1 MIRLIIN
8 EIVKC
13 GRVKI
18 LTSYFVFTFV
28 TFFIYILNENII
40 EYSYLNSYIMFIGI
54 YASMLFG
61 GIISNEVEKGTIRF
75 YLSKPVK
82 RWKIYLAKLLTI
94 ILYILSVMLLLIII
108 YNLLTREF
116 DTKSILMFLKNCI
129 PLLIHSVLILLF
141 STCFRSTSLCVG
153 LYIFLIMFGV
163 SIFQLLLS
171 YDIDFILY
179 TFIPYLDFSIFN
191 DLSYL
196 DINEVFNVFIS
207 IRNGIIIDV
216 VYFLILYFIG
226 NFIFI
231 KKDISN

>member
-1 MIRLIIN
+1 
-8 EIVKC
+8 
-13 GRVKI
+13 
-18 LTSYFVFTFV
+18 
-28 TFFIYILNENII
+28 
-40 EYSYLNSYIMFIGI
+40 
-54 YASMLFG
+54 
-61 GIISNEVEKGTIRF
+61 
-75 YLSKPVK
+75 
-82 RWKIYLAKLLTI
+82 
-94 ILYILSVMLLLIII
+94 
-108 YNLLTREF
+108 
-116 DTKSILMFLKNCI
+116 
-129 PLLIHSVLILLF
+129 
-141 STCFRSTSLCVG
+141 
-153 LYIFLIMFGV
+153 MFGV

>member
-40 EYSYLNSYIMFIGI
+40 EYSYLNSYVMFIGI

-94 ILYILSVMLLLIII
+94 IFTPPVTRSNKQKLPKINTFLSK
-108 YNLLTREF
+108 YNV
-116 DTKSILMFLKNCI
+116 D
-129 PLLIHSVLILLF
+129 
-141 STCFRSTSLCVG
+141 
-153 LYIFLIMFGV
+153 
-163 SIFQLLLS
+163 
-171 YDIDFILY
+171 
-179 TFIPYLDFSIFN
+179 
-191 DLSYL
+191 
-196 DINEVFNVFIS
+196 
-207 IRNGIIIDV
+207 
-216 VYFLILYFIG
+216 
-226 NFIFI
+226 
-231 KKDISN
+231 